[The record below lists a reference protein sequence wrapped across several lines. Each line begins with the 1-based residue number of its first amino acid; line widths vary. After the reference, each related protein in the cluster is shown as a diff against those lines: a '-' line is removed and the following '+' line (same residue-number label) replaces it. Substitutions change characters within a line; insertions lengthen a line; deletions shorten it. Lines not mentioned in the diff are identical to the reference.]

1 MHRSLVHSPAAM
13 LSASMLAACTVD
25 PIHAMPEV
33 ALAPQLRNAPPAQPD
48 GDQRRALSAGDS
60 RSRN

>member
-1 MHRSLVHSPAAM
+1 MRRSLVHSPAAT
-13 LSASMLAACTVD
+13 LPASVLVACAVG
-25 PIHAMPEV
+25 PNHAMPEV
-33 ALAPQLRNAPPAQPD
+33 ALTPQLCNAPPAQSD

>member
-1 MHRSLVHSPAAM
+1 MRRSLVHSSAAM
-13 LSASMLAACTVD
+13 LSASMLAACTVG
-25 PIHAMPEV
+25 PNHAMPEV
-33 ALAPQLRNAPPAQPD
+33 TLAPQLRNAPPAQPD